1 MNSWWATGWTTGNCI
16 ATCPSLGYS
25 NLKWFQPPGR
35 FPIDRVE
42 KSKSWKVGEREPCSP
57 TLQLSNSPT
66 LQLSN
71 PPTLQLS
78 NCSLAFPD
86 GALLRKFQPED
97 KPNEALTVFVR
108 DRRKLAAH
116 QPARPPQDLSHIL
129 GLAARPHW
137 RAPVGNIHEDVKLFS
152 FGKRRDLVEHQAD
165 APAADVFGHAAEALP
180 LRGEVGVETG
190 VFANEI
196 SALGPRDLPVQVQ
209 RQHDLR
215 LARDFRDRPVLFVNT
230 ILAHKRDAH
239 RAARFRHVR
248 STHRGGHPHRAV
260 VDCLDLTGIRFTGGQ
275 QLQDNTFAHFGPMHG
290 SLPEASPDGRTP
302 PIRAPKIRVRT
313 RRRCRSGG

>member
-57 TLQLSNSPT
+57 TLQLFNSPT
-66 LQLSN
+66 LQ
-71 PPTLQLS
+71 P
-78 NCSLAFPD
+78 CLAFPD

-116 QPARPPQDLSHIL
+116 QPARPPQDLAHIL

-152 FGKRRDLVEHQAD
+152 SDKGRDLVEQQAD
-165 APAADVFGHAAEALP
+165 APAADVFCHATEALP
-180 LRGEVGVETG
+180 LRGEVGVQTG

-196 SALGPRDLPVQVQ
+196 SALGPGDLPVSLQ

-215 LARDFRDRPVLFVNT
+215 LARVLRDR
-230 ILAHKRDAH
+230 R
-239 RAARFRHVR
+239 
-248 STHRGGHPHRAV
+248 
-260 VDCLDLTGIRFTGGQ
+260 
-275 QLQDNTFAHFGPMHG
+275 
-290 SLPEASPDGRTP
+290 
-302 PIRAPKIRVRT
+302 
-313 RRRCRSGG
+313 